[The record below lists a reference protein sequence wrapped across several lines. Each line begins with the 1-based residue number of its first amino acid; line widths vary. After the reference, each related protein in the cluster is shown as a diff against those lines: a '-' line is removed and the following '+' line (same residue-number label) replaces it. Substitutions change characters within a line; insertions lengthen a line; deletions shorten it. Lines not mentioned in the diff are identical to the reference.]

1 MKFVK
6 YAGLFLILFV
16 ASQFFLAKYYD
27 SKLIPKTK
35 GVNFSK
41 KYNKSTISRID
52 VPLLIDLGN
61 IKTESIEGEFEVKNI
76 GNFDLSELQVSGDRS
91 CTSIEFKN
99 KDLQKGK
106 SSIVFYEIDLSA
118 EKGWFNKTITLE
130 GSFYPFKR
138 FVRIEGYKL

>member
-1 MKFVK
+1 MKLVK
-6 YAGLFLILFV
+6 YIGLFLILFV

-35 GVNFSK
+35 GIEFSK
-41 KYNKSTISRID
+41 KYNRSTISKID

-61 IKTESIEGEFEVKNI
+61 IEKKSIEGEFEVKNI
-76 GNFDLSELQVSGDRS
+76 GNFDLSELKVSGDCS
-91 CTSIEFKN
+91 CTSIEFKS

-106 SSIVFYEIDLSA
+106 SSIVLYKIDLST
-118 EKGWFNKTITLE
+118 EKGWFNKTITLQ

-138 FVRIEGYKL
+138 FVRLEGYKL